1 MKAGSLKLKSK
12 TNQISKSTSDAQQIE
27 RVKLDLL
34 SLVSHELRTPL
45 TGVLNALRVLRD
57 EDVSISDRQKF
68 LDMACRNAERL
79 NLALNQLLDLSKLVS
94 GRLVCRFHEV
104 GLKPLLLAQ
113 VEGLTRDAELV
124 GLKLSTTGLTK
135 TLNELPVILGDAPR
149 LEQVVKSL
157 FENAMKFSPSMA
169 TVSVR
174 LKSAVAAA
182 ALPPEIRVD
191 REGGAREY
199 VLLEVSNSVKEG
211 AKVNQ
216 KNLFKIFS
224 QQEGVLIRTH
234 EGVGGSLAI
243 GAEVLRQH
251 GGALH
256 AQVEEGTFTIWMAL
270 PILKSEQALLKV
282 LESRMY
288 ALRTELGAIS
298 LVLVEV
304 SPKSLKPV
312 LEALKAALFRA
323 SDTVYSLPDVSQIA
337 VLMDDCK
344 KADAPKIINRL
355 LENVSVENGKFL
367 KTAHV
372 GLSSFPEDATDPQK
386 LLDHARAALVPMSEF

>member
-12 TNQISKSTSDAQQIE
+12 TNQISKNTSDAQQIE

-57 EDVSISDRQKF
+57 EDVSLPERQKF

-104 GLKPLLLAQ
+104 SLKPLLAAQ
-113 VEGLTRDAELV
+113 FEALTRDAELV
-124 GLKLSTTGLTK
+124 GLKLSTTGVAKALA
-135 TLNELPVILGDAPR
+135 ELPVILGDAPR

-157 FENAMKFSPSMA
+157 LENAMKFSPSMA

-174 LKSAVAAA
+174 LKSSVAAA
-182 ALPPEIRVD
+182 SLPEGIRVD
-191 REGGAREY
+191 REGGTREY
-199 VLLEVSNSVKEG
+199 VLLEVMNSIKEG

-256 AQVEEGTFTIWMAL
+256 VQVEEGTFTIWMAL

-323 SDTVYSLPDVSQIA
+323 SDTVYSLPDLNQIA

-355 LENVSVENGKFL
+355 LENVSVESGKFL
-367 KTAHV
+367 KTARV

-386 LLDHARAALVPMSEF
+386 MLDHARGALVPASEI